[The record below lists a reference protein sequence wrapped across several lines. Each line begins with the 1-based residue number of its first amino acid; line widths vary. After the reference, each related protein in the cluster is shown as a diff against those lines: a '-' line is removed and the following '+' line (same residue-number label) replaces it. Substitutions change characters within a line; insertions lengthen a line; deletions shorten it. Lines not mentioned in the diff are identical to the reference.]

1 MEYTAKKDKA
11 TAYSTRVKPGQSFKS
26 KQSCTAAA

>member
-11 TAYSTRVKPGQSFKS
+11 TAYSMRVSQDSISKH